1 MHHANGATLG
11 PAGDVPCTTSAFF
24 GFGESE
30 PVVTSNGTV
39 MYGDAYPPAPD
50 AQICTGFIVCGNIA
64 RTVNGG
70 GTWQFVP
77 VATESANGRGS
88 GDPQLWLDPLTGR
101 IFFTDIGSGFGSPQ
115 FPNPAAF
122 QGLCQTELNY
132 SDDSGKT
139 WTTNYPLGF
148 GCPAFDFP
156 HLFTGPPT
164 TAADRAA
171 MSQPGAYPDVVYI
184 CKSSDGLFPGLP
196 VRECWK
202 SLDSGH
208 TFTEVGGS
216 PSADVAGTM
225 GASTAD
231 IHGLLY
237 GVANG
242 NLNISSDEGIT
253 WHSNPVPAAFSSSQP
268 GVDRDGNVYLAAVVN
283 KLPEVTYSTDQGK
296 TWSTP
301 LAVEMPGVL
310 QVHKPVIAVPAL
322 GAPGRVAVA
331 YIGNSETSENPDTQT
346 WTCTVA
352 FLPCGRVGGV
362 YHGYITTTKNI
373 FAEHPVFSSV
383 EVDSNADP
391 LLPFGY
397 NPGGATVTS
406 SRADFIGIYMDA
418 KGTPWAYFYKDVCA
432 TQGNCL
438 IHDPYPQ
445 DTNWVG
451 VVATVA
457 PRGFARAPGG

>member
-1 MHHANGATLG
+1 VHHANGATLG
-11 PAGDVPCTTSAFF
+11 PAGVVSCLSTAFF

-39 MYGDAYPPAPD
+39 MYGGAYPPASN
-50 AQICTGFIVCGNIA
+50 AQICSGFITCGNIA
-64 RTVNGG
+64 RTVNEG

-77 VATESANGRGS
+77 MATESANGRGG

-101 IFFTDIGSGFGSPQ
+101 VFFTEIGSPFGFPP

-122 QGLCQTELNY
+122 LGLCQTELNY
-132 SDDSGKT
+132 TDDSGQT

-164 TAADRAA
+164 FAADQAA
-171 MSQPGAYPDVVYI
+171 LSQPGAYPDVVYI
-184 CKSSDGLFPGLP
+184 CKSSHLP
-196 VRECWK
+196 PTPRQCWK

-208 TFTEVGGS
+208 TFTEIGGS
-216 PSADVAGTM
+216 PTADVAGTM

-237 GVANG
+237 GMANG
-242 NLNISSDEGIT
+242 DLNISPDEGII
-253 WHSNPVPAAFSSSQP
+253 WNSEPVPAGFSSSQP
-268 GVDRDGNVYLAAVVN
+268 AVDRDGNVYLAAVVN

-301 LAVEMPGVL
+301 IAVEMPGVL

-331 YIGNSETSENPDTQT
+331 YIGNSETSEKPVPQT
-346 WTCTVA
+346 WTCAVPA
-352 FLPCGRVGGV
+352 LPCGLVDGV

-373 FAEHPVFSSV
+373 FAANPVFTSV
-383 EVDSNADP
+383 QVDSNADP

-397 NPGGATVTS
+397 NPDGPTVTS
-406 SRADFIGIYMDA
+406 SRSDFIGIYMDA
-418 KGTPWAYFYKDVCA
+418 KGTPWAYFYEDVCA
-432 TQGNCL
+432 TEGSCL
-438 IHDPYPQ
+438 IPDPYPQ
-445 DTNWVG
+445 NTNWVG
-451 VVATVA
+451 AIATVA
-457 PRGFARAPGG
+457 PRGFAQKPQ

>member
-1 MHHANGATLG
+1 
-11 PAGDVPCTTSAFF
+11 
-24 GFGESE
+24 
-30 PVVTSNGTV
+30 
-39 MYGDAYPPAPD
+39 
-50 AQICTGFIVCGNIA
+50 
-64 RTVNGG
+64 VNGG
-70 GTWQFVP
+70 GAWQFVP

-101 IFFTDIGSGFGSPQ
+101 VFFTEIGSGFGYPQ

-122 QGLCQTELNY
+122 QGLCKTELNY
-132 SDDSGKT
+132 SDDSGQT

-171 MSQPGAYPDVVYI
+171 LSQPGAYPDVVYI
-184 CKSSDGLFPGLP
+184 CKSGDGLFPGIP
-196 VRECWK
+196 DRQCWK

-208 TFTEVGGS
+208 AFSEIGGS
-216 PSADVAGTM
+216 PTADVAGTM
-225 GASTAD
+225 GVSTAD

-253 WHSNPVPAAFSSSQP
+253 WSSNPVPAGFSSESQP
-268 GVDRDGNVYLAAVVN
+268 AVDRDGNVYLAAVVN
-283 KLPEVTYSTDQGK
+283 KLPEVTYSTDRGK

-301 LAVEMPGVL
+301 IAVEKPGVL
-310 QVHKPVIAVPAL
+310 QVHKAVIAVPAL
-322 GAPGRVAVA
+322 GAPGRLAVA
-331 YIGNSETSENPDTQT
+331 YIGNSETSENPDPQT
-346 WTCTVA
+346 WTCAVA

-362 YHGYITTTKNI
+362 YHGYITATKNI
-373 FAEHPVFSSV
+373 FAAHPVFSSV
-383 EVDSNADP
+383 QVDSNADP

-397 NPGGATVTS
+397 NPDGATVTS

-432 TQGNCL
+432 TESNCL
-438 IHDPYPQ
+438 IPDPYPQ
-445 DTNWVG
+445 YTNWVG
-451 VVATVA
+451 IVATVA